1 MEIDPI
7 WVEAKAA
14 LLSVSYTHFLG
25 LNNIIFEGD
34 TLNVIEPIR
43 NSSIKPH

>member
-7 WVEAKAA
+7 WVEVKAA
-14 LLSVSYTHFLG
+14 LLSVSSTHFLG

-34 TLNVIEPIR
+34 ALNVIEPIR

>member
-1 MEIDPI
+1 MEIDTI

-14 LLSVSYTHFLG
+14 LFAASSTHNLG
-25 LNNIIFEGD
+25 LKNIIFEGD
-34 TLNVIEPIR
+34 SLNVIEPIL